1 MLRKLQLIAAGLA
14 AVLTVAGCG
23 ATHSR
28 ADANDPG
35 LVNAKHIGG
44 DEIRAAVN
52 DMAKKI
58 AEKNAA
64 GWPPHIAM
72 SSDVPPK
79 PQLRIDDIVNDTRLH
94 VDVKN
99 LQNDLMNMLVEQNV
113 VYVVG
118 YREGEGSDAEAVM
131 DERAYANSGM
141 VDANQAAQTPE
152 MGGEDATGLLLRGEI
167 SHDVVKQDGAE
178 QHDYWFSL
186 RLLDTKKGRVVIT
199 TRTALRKMK
208 E

>member
-1 MLRKLQLIAAGLA
+1 MLRKLQMIVVGLA
-14 AVLTVAGCG
+14 AAVTATGCG
-23 ATHSR
+23 TTQRR
-28 ADANDPG
+28 ADPNDPG
-35 LVNAKHIGG
+35 LVKADHIGG
-44 DEIRAAVN
+44 DEIRAAVL
-52 DMAKKI
+52 DMSKKI
-58 AEKNAA
+58 SEKNAA
-64 GWPPHIAM
+64 GWPAHIAM
-72 SSDVPPK
+72 SSDNPPK

-94 VDVKN
+94 VDVMN
-99 LQNDLMNMLVEQNV
+99 LKNDLMNMLVEQNV

-167 SHDVVKQDGAE
+167 SHDKIEVDGVE

-186 RLLDTKKGRVVIT
+186 RLLDTKKGRVVLT
-199 TRTALRKMK
+199 TRTPLRKTK